1 MEENKRW
8 RKNLFFLLSCP
19 LRGWKTAQMER
30 ENRVENRAEKWIMS
44 PLSSESTLTT
54 YFLHVCSVTKTFTF
68 THKHKNLKAWH
79 FTLTF
84 QSLCKKKKSLFCSSH
99 WTAPCQSAQNRREKT
114 LRWSLEKRRA
124 TLPLGERK
132 MKEMKEEKFIP
143 NWMLTVSP
151 REMKLIS
158 AHLTSVFQPCQI
170 INVTSLR
177 ERLWTKC

>member
-1 MEENKRW
+1 M
-8 RKNLFFLLSCP
+8 RK
-19 LRGWKTAQMER
+19 WKTAQMER
-30 ENRVENRAEKWIMS
+30 ERTGWRIGQKNGSCLLFHLRAPWRPTFS
-44 PLSSESTLTT
+44 
-54 YFLHVCSVTKTFTF
+54 VCSVTKTFTC

-84 QSLCKKKKSLFCSSH
+84 QSLCKKKKGGESIFCSSH

-114 LRWSLEKRRA
+114 LGWSLEKRRA

-158 AHLTSVFQPCQI
+158 AHLTSVFPPCQI
-170 INVTSLR
+170 INVTSLH